1 VAIAN
6 KGNMKTYTLV
16 AGDYLTAISVTV
28 TATAKGYVPTSR
40 SIGGSS
46 SIGKGTFATA
56 LAPKI
61 DGVLKVGNLLTAST
75 PTWNPVATFNYQWFL
90 DGVAIEGA
98 IHNNWQVTP
107 SAPGHTVSVNVTGS
121 ANGYESR
128 TLSASRS
135 DWWVTSS
142 LLYTAANRFG
152 PCISSTYSWQNVAQT
167 WKPCVPNGPSGLR
180 IWSNGFGGIYDGI
193 TQVLTYVDIPQSTRR
208 YKITFNKARSSLAT
222 FYSSSSLENGRTPEN
237 TISFP
242 VSSTPSNV
250 STDWI
255 TPRTGDRAYFV
266 IFAFDFGYLD
276 FDSITVTYE
285 SLR

>member
-1 VAIAN
+1 
-6 KGNMKTYTLV
+6 MKTYTLV
-16 AGDYLTAISVTV
+16 VADYLAAISVTV
-28 TATAKGYVPTSR
+28 TATTKGYVPTSR

-46 SIGKGTFATA
+46 SISKGTFATA

-61 DGVLKVGNLLTAST
+61 DGVLKVGNFLTAST
-75 PTWNPVATFNYQWFL
+75 PTWNPVATFTYQWFL

-98 IHNNWQVTP
+98 NSKSWQVTP
-107 SAPGHTVSVNVTGS
+107 SAPDNTVSVNVTGS
-121 ANGYESR
+121 ANAYESG

-142 LLYTAANRFG
+142 RTYTAANLFRT
-152 PCISSTYSWQNVAQT
+152 CILDEYGWQNVAKT
-167 WKPCVPNGPSGLR
+167 PLPCVANGRSGLR
-180 IWSNGFGGIYDGI
+180 IWSDGVGGIYGGI
-193 TQVLTYVDIPQSTRR
+193 TQVLSYVDIPQATRR
-208 YKITFNKARSSLAT
+208 YKITFNKTLSRFAT
-222 FYSSSSLENGRTPEN
+222 FYSSSSLSNGRTPEN
-237 TISFP
+237 TIFFP

-255 TPRTGDRAYFV
+255 TPRTGDKAYFV
-266 IFAFDFGYLD
+266 IFAFDFGNLD